1 MIDYKPD
8 LAFTKELKRA
18 DKRLDCRFN
27 GQFYVITYERP
38 CGGSVPIMS
47 VRGADGGFR
56 QPDQRDI
63 MKLKESDLAREDYRE
78 KFMRMGKMS
87 EYLTEQEK
95 SRRKRRELFR
105 NIAKDSKHQLRN
117 AFAKAANV
125 GKSNAGFRQVQ
136 IKPKGKVFGA
146 VVK

>member
-1 MIDYKPD
+1 MDYKPD
-8 LAFTKELKRA
+8 RSFLNELKRT

-27 GQFYVITYERP
+27 GQFFVLTYDRP

-47 VRGADGGFR
+47 VRGEGGGFR

-87 EYLTEQEK
+87 EYLTEQEQR
-95 SRRKRRELFR
+95 RRKRKENLRDMT
-105 NIAKDSKHQLRN
+105 KDNKIQLRN
-117 AFAKAANV
+117 AFSKAGNTS
-125 GKSNAGFRQVQ
+125 KSNTGFRQIRV
-136 IKPKGKVFGA
+136 KPKGKVFGA